1 MAEMFELKIIEPD
14 GMFYEGQASF
24 LEFASVMGEM
34 GVYANHIPLTTIL
47 TPGVVKIHNDGQVK
61 KAAVMGGFI
70 EIQNTFVQGYFLL
83 VKVFRAV
90 AAHIGSGF
98 AIVLENPLC
107 DAPKANNSRQIKEK
121 HGVAVLQPMGE
132 GAVKVAVHDPAFLLQ
147 LRIQFFIEFFPGNVL
162 PSLLPPELIQMYNIH
177 SQFLSQGAGQGGLSA
192 AGAANH
198 QNPFQIK
205 PPS

>member
-70 EIQNTFVQGYFLL
+70 EIQKDRITVMAEDAQWPDEID
-83 VKVFRAV
+83 VERAK
-90 AAHIGSGF
+90 AAKKR
-98 AIVLENPLC
+98 AEERLQ
-107 DAPKANNSRQIKEK
+107 KKETGLDTARAEAALK
-121 HGVAVLQPMGE
+121 RAM
-132 GAVKVAVHDPAFLLQ
+132 A
-147 LRIQFFIEFFPGNVL
+147 RI
-162 PSLLPPELIQMYNIH
+162 
-177 SQFLSQGAGQGGLSA
+177 SA
-192 AGAANH
+192 AR
-198 QNPFQIK
+198 
-205 PPS
+205 